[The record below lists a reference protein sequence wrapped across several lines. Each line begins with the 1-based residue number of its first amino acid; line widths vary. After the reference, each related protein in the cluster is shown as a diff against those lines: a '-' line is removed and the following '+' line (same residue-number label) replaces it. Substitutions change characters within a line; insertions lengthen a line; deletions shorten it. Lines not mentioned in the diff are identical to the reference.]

1 MSNCKDRNW
10 KVEQIFKAMDGDNGS
25 SYADAGDILVLK
37 KDDGSMCP
45 YFLMI
50 SGRKEGEECCPNLT
64 SLKRIYPP
72 EEESKDVDV
81 VCEGKTTT
89 LTREDARK
97 LNLI

>member
-50 SGRKEGEECCPNLT
+50 SGI
-64 SLKRIYPP
+64 KRIYPP